1 MGIRRALAEE
11 FMEKM
16 SIFTSEEMLL
26 IDEDGFVSSFS
37 NGGQREHLEPLNN

>member
-11 FMEKM
+11 FMGKI
-16 SIFTSEEMLL
+16 SIFISEEMLF

-37 NGGQREHLEPLNN
+37 NGGQREHLEPINN